1 MVFEKHRRNKMALTP
16 SGQVRPFAAIGREI
30 FVKSFSKTNIT
41 QAELNA
47 IAQEVQLTS
56 SIVAIGAFT
65 AGTSDVV
72 NMIIDGKDVSAI
84 TSVADVTVGN
94 VAF

>member
-1 MVFEKHRRNKMALTP
+1 MA
-16 SGQVRPFAAIGREI
+16 QNAAPFSAIGREVFI
-30 FVKSFSKTNIT
+30 KSFAKTNIT

-47 IAQEVQLTS
+47 LVKTVQLTS
-56 SIVAIGAFT
+56 TITAIGAFT

-72 NMIIDGKDVSAI
+72 NMIIEG
-84 TSVADVTVGN
+84 ADVTAVDGYTVSD